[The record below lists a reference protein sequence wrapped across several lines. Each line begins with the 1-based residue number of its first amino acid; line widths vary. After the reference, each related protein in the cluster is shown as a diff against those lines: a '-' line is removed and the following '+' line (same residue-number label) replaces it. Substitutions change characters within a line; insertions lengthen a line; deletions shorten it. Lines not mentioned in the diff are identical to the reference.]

1 MLRSFDYAP
10 RVVERT
16 AMESEYVG
24 VEQREFRAA
33 EWAERNREAF
43 LSAYAGGDLTVDEET
58 LLSAYVA
65 DKAVYEVVYEARN
78 RPGWVD
84 IPLDAIRRIEKS

>member
-1 MLRSFDYAP
+1 
-10 RVVERT
+10 
-16 AMESEYVG
+16 
-24 VEQREFRAA
+24 
-33 EWAERNREAF
+33 
-43 LSAYAGGDLTVDEET
+43 VDEET

>member
-16 AMESEYVG
+16 HDDSDPDAAD
-24 VEQREFRAA
+24 QRAFRAR
-33 EWAERNREAF
+33 EWSKRNREAF
-43 LSAYAGGDLTVDEET
+43 QLAYADGPLDDDERL

-65 DKAVYEVVYEARN
+65 DKAVYEAVYEARN
-78 RPGWVD
+78 RPTWVS
-84 IPLDAIRRIEKS
+84 IPLDAIAKVVAA